1 MKKYIKLNNNDNH
14 LSLGNFT
21 RIIKENTINKTSAI
35 QIEVFNALFNTN
47 NINDTT
53 VNNYCIGIRSIN
65 NEYKQQ
71 YIIYKKKY
79 QKDKYV
85 LLDIIIN
92 LLTIIT
98 GNIYTNLSKNEK
110 IDIINNNSILK
121 TITIKLYNISKND
134 KEVSKELSSNLLY
147 LISNNNLYEALT
159 QILFFIILDKKQ
171 PIYDVNPV

>member
-21 RIIKENTINKTSAI
+21 RIIKENTINKTSAM
-35 QIEVFNALFNTN
+35 QTEVFNALFNTN

-79 QKDKYV
+79 QKDKYI

-98 GNIYTNLSKNEK
+98 GNIYTSLR
-110 IDIINNNSILK
+110 
-121 TITIKLYNISKND
+121 
-134 KEVSKELSSNLLY
+134 
-147 LISNNNLYEALT
+147 
-159 QILFFIILDKKQ
+159 
-171 PIYDVNPV
+171 

>member
-71 YIIYKKKY
+71 YIIYKKKRLY
-79 QKDKYV
+79 SFV
-85 LLDIIIN
+85 V
-92 LLTIIT
+92 
-98 GNIYTNLSKNEK
+98 IYCYCIFTCVYYSFCYYASYNE
-110 IDIINNNSILK
+110 
-121 TITIKLYNISKND
+121 ISK
-134 KEVSKELSSNLLY
+134 KSWSC
-147 LISNNNLYEALT
+147 
-159 QILFFIILDKKQ
+159 
-171 PIYDVNPV
+171 